1 MSAKPD
7 NKSVKK
13 PGKKKGGL
21 MSFVVGLM
29 IAIGAIVV
37 LPSTLIFAI
46 GMVPT
51 AVAYFVDS
59 SRGRTLGPTVC
70 FLNFAGVLPA
80 LLTLWRGSHT
90 IPAAVSVLSQ
100 PTVILLML
108 VPAAL
113 GWLLYGYM
121 PLLIGGI
128 LRRRA
133 ESRIRGLE
141 KEQEALITAWGTLV
155 KTSNGARPADESEEA
170 QEDAEDSPI
179 SQSAE

>member
-7 NKSVKK
+7 DKSAKK
-13 PGKKKGGL
+13 PGKKKGAAA
-21 MSFVVGLM
+21 SFIVGLM

-37 LPSTLIFAI
+37 LPTTLIFAI

-90 IPAAVSVLSQ
+90 IGASIDILSQ
-100 PTVILLML
+100 PTVILMML

-113 GWLLYGYM
+113 GWLLYGYT
-121 PLLIGGI
+121 PLFIGGI

-141 KEQEALITAWGTLV
+141 KEQEALVTAWGTLV
-155 KTSNGARPADESEEA
+155 KTSNGARPVEVSEDEEETK
-170 QEDAEDSPI
+170 EDDSALEFAE
-179 SQSAE
+179 